1 MFPSLEFLLL
11 PLISLPILLF
21 LLLIPFKWLTS
32 SETQRNQQLP
42 PSPPK
47 LPIIGNLHQLG
58 SVPHL
63 SLRTLARKYGPVM
76 MLHLGSVPMLVITSA
91 KAAQEILK
99 THDLVF
105 SNRPKLKIP
114 DQLNYG
120 SKDIGFAP
128 YGEYW
133 RQIKSISIIHLLS
146 RKRVNSFRQVR
157 ERETSRLLD
166 LIEKSGGGAVNLT
179 EMLVKLTNN
188 VICEVAL
195 GRTYNDGMR
204 FKDLLVR
211 FQTLLGVVS
220 VGTYIPWL
228 SWVDWVRGLD
238 RQTKKLAKELNDFY
252 DAIIEEHVTKRK
264 LKAGGNDDDD
274 QEHDLVDILLDVQK
288 ENASNFTFGRDTI
301 KAIISD
307 VFSGGTDTTSSS
319 IEWAMSELIK
329 HPHTMKKLQ
338 KEVTE
343 IANGRSMITEDDIH
357 EMHYLKAVLKET
369 LRLHTPLPLL
379 VPHEAMHDVK
389 VMGYDLKKETQ
400 VMINAW
406 AISRDPSIWE
416 DADEFKPERFLNSSV
431 DFKGFH
437 YEFLPFGSGRRGCPG
452 IQFAVSINE
461 LVLANLVYKFDFGL
475 PGGAGGEELDMT
487 DLAGL
492 VVRKKEPLLVVPSA
506 RF

>member
-1 MFPSLEFLLL
+1 MLLSFEL
-11 PLISLPILLF
+11 LMSPLISFPLLL
-21 LLLIPFKWLTS
+21 LLLIPFKWLLS
-32 SETQRNQQLP
+32 SAVKAPKNLP

-58 SVPHL
+58 SIPHL
-63 SLRTLARKYGPVM
+63 SLRTLAEKYGPVM
-76 MLHLGSVPMLVITSA
+76 MLHLGSVQMLVVTSA

-105 SNRPKLKIP
+105 SNRPKLEIP

-146 RKRVNSFRQVR
+146 KKQVQSFRQVR
-157 ERETSRLLD
+157 ERETARLID
-166 LIEKSGGGAVNLT
+166 LIGQSGGSVVNVT
-179 EMLVKLTNN
+179 NMLVKLTNN

-195 GRTYNDGMR
+195 GRTYNDGFK
-204 FKDLLVR
+204 FKDMLVK
-211 FQTLLGVVS
+211 FQTLLGAVG

-228 SWVDWVRGLD
+228 SWVDSLRGLN

-252 DAIIEEHVTKRK
+252 DAIIEEHVVKRK
-264 LKAGGNDDDD
+264 MGGAGDN
-274 QEHDLVDILLDVQK
+274 QEPDLVDILLDVQK
-288 ENASNFTFGRDTI
+288 DSATTGFTFGRDTI

-319 IEWAMSELIK
+319 IEWALSELIK
-329 HPHTMKKLQ
+329 TPPAMKRLQ
-338 KEVTE
+338 QELTDVAK
-343 IANGRSMITEDDIH
+343 GRSMITEDDIDN
-357 EMHYLKAVLKET
+357 MPYLKAVLKET

-379 VPHEAMHDVK
+379 VPHESMDDVS
-389 VMGYDLKKETQ
+389 VFGYDLKKGTQ
-400 VMINAW
+400 VMVNCW
-406 AISRDPSIWE
+406 AIARDPSIWE
-416 DADEFKPERFLNSSV
+416 DADMFKPERFLNSCV

-437 YEFLPFGSGRRGCPG
+437 YELLPFGSGRRGCPG

-461 LVLANLVYKFDFGL
+461 LVLANLVYKYEFAL
-475 PGGAGGEELDMT
+475 PNGVGGEELDMAE
-487 DLAGL
+487 LVGL
-492 VVRKKEPLLVVPSA
+492 VVRKKDPLMLVPTA